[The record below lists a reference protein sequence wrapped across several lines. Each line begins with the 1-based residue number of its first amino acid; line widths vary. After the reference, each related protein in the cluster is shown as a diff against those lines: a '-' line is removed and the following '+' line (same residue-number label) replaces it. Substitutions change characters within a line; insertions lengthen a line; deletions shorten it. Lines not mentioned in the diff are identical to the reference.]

1 MWVVKSSVR
10 YVKRGLSLSRI
21 AKEPI
26 VIPDGV
32 KVEISGGV
40 IKADGPEGSLQMPVH
55 QLVKVSNEDSTI
67 VVQARNSSVN
77 SRAMSGTMRSLINNM
92 VVGVKKG
99 FHREMTLVGT
109 GYRAQANGS
118 NVNLSLGY
126 SHPIAYE
133 APEGVTFEVKSESS
147 SQVELVIKG
156 IDKQVVGQ
164 VAADIRRMRPPEPY
178 KGKGVRYSD
187 ERIRRKQ
194 AKSISG

>member
-1 MWVVKSSVR
+1 M
-10 YVKRGLSLSRI
+10 SRI
-21 AKEPI
+21 AKEPVI
-26 VIPDGV
+26 IPDGV
-32 KVEISGGV
+32 KVEMSGGT
-40 IKADGPEGSLQMPVH
+40 IKADGPKGSLQMPLH
-55 QLVKVSNEDSTI
+55 QLVKVSNEDSAI
-67 VVQARNSSVN
+67 VVRPRNSSVN
-77 SRAMSGTMRSLINNM
+77 SRAMSGTMRSLVNNM
-92 VVGVKKG
+92 IVGVSQG
-99 FHREMTLVGT
+99 FQREMTLVGT

-118 NVNLSLGY
+118 RVNLSLGY
-126 SHPIAYE
+126 SHPIEYE
-133 APEGVTFEVKSESS
+133 APNSVTFEIKSESS